1 MPRYSAYASRQ
12 RGWKLL
18 QITERV
24 IKYDGSVVP
33 VQTLEEGDLLM
44 GPDSKPRRVLGTM
57 SGRGNL
63 YRVTP
68 VKGEAW
74 ECNEDHILTLI
85 QSYSGS
91 AKLRGR
97 VVDIPLR
104 DIINQVPTS
113 QFQKV
118 CNYTA
123 YKLFRVPVCF
133 PKSPVDVDPYLV
145 GLWLGD
151 GTRGEA
157 QITTTDTVILDA
169 CLVRARHY
177 GTRLR
182 LSSSTGAGAGSALRL
197 AFTTKASDGREEEN
211 YLRRFFRSQCVTSD
225 NQKTIPVQYL
235 RNCES
240 LRLHLL
246 AGLLDTDGDLASN
259 CYSITTKYPQL
270 RDDMLYLCRSL
281 GLAAYASP
289 TVKGIKETGFS
300 GTYYR
305 LSISGDTNRVPCR
318 IAYKQAT
325 SRKQVKNVLRT
336 GFAIA
341 PAGTGD
347 FYGVT
352 LDGDGRF
359 LLGDFTVTHNSTPRC
374 LNLPS
379 GSAGA
384 SSFSHLI
391 RSSPTMPR
399 ASWLGTTTSI
409 VVPSIRRA

>member
-1 MPRYSAYASRQ
+1 MEC
-12 RGWKLL
+12 KVLKINEL
-18 QITERV
+18 V

-33 VQTLEEGDLLM
+33 VQTIEEGDLLM
-44 GPDSKPRRVLGTM
+44 GMDSSPRTVLSTTAG
-57 SGRGNL
+57 SGPL
-63 YRVTP
+63 YRIIP
-68 VKGEAW
+68 VRGEPW
-74 ECNEDHILTLI
+74 ECTEDHRLTLV

-91 AKLRGR
+91 RAFAGR
-97 VVDIPLR
+97 IVDVPLG
-104 DIINQVPTS
+104 DILQRKPMS
-113 QFQKV
+113 KFQKD
-118 CNYTA
+118 CSYTT
-123 YKLFRVPVCF
+123 YKLFRVLVDF
-133 PKSPVDVDPYLV
+133 PEIKVKVDPYLV

-157 QITTTDTVILDA
+157 HITTTDTVILDA

-182 LSSSTGAGAGSALRL
+182 LSSSTGAGAGSALQL
-197 AFTTKASDGREEEN
+197 AFTTRASDGQAAEN

-225 NQKTIPVQYL
+225 HQKTIPVQYL

-240 LRLHLL
+240 VRLHLL

-259 CYSITTKYPQL
+259 CYSSRTLKVRGGIITQANRYLGGFCSSQRIFPPQIIQVLPSITTKYPQL

-281 GLAAYASP
+281 GFAAYASP
-289 TVKGIKETGFS
+289 TVKGIKATGFS

-305 LSISGDTNRVPCR
+305 LSISGDTNRIPCR

-325 SRKQVKNVLRT
+325 PRKQVKNVLRT

-347 FYGVT
+347 FYGFT

-359 LLGDFTVTHNSTPRC
+359 LLGDFTVTHHSTP
-374 LNLPS
+374 
-379 GSAGA
+379 
-384 SSFSHLI
+384 SF
-391 RSSPTMPR
+391 
-399 ASWLGTTTSI
+399 
-409 VVPSIRRA
+409 